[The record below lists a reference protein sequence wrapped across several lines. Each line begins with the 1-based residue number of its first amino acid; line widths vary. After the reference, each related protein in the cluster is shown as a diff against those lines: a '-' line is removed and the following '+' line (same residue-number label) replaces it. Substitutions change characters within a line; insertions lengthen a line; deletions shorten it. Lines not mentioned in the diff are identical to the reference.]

1 MNAVVAVGYAKIS
14 SWLWLRLERILRIVH
29 LMISHRQLC
38 QSGHLQYTGTQILIK
53 KPSPFPARLLFLNI
67 YRPIGSTAEGTV
79 SVTICLKLLI
89 LCTYCDKSWWFR
101 PYLRPSAISLHLW
114 ELGSFSYS
122 CALTYCVIKIAASFG
137 KHTTVSV
144 PEKRS
149 LPSLSWLLFHSSSF
163 SRLPDSEF
171 HCCLSIVGTLVFMMS
186 YFHMLITAE
195 FVVLLGNKLCLVCGN
210 VSSA

>member
-14 SWLWLRLERILRIVH
+14 SWLWLRLERILRIVY
-29 LMISHRQLC
+29 LMTSRRQLC
-38 QSGHLQYTGTQILIK
+38 QSGHLQYTCTQILIK

-79 SVTICLKLLI
+79 SITVCLKLLI
-89 LCTYCDKSWWFR
+89 LCTYCDKWWWFR

-137 KHTTVSV
+137 KYTTVSV
-144 PEKRS
+144 PEKG
-149 LPSLSWLLFHSSSF
+149 LCLLFPGFF
-163 SRLPDSEF
+163 SILLLFPVSLTVNF
-171 HCCLSIVGTLVFMMS
+171 IAASPLLV
-186 YFHMLITAE
+186 H
-195 FVVLLGNKLCLVCGN
+195 LCLWCLTFICWLQLN
-210 VSSA
+210 L